1 MAKTNILVLTQTSWR
16 RLLKTCSEDEDE
28 RRLQDV
34 FIKANVCW
42 AIIQKQSHIRDK
54 VKVVLGLPNYANKK
68 ELEHATVVDTSDLD
82 DKKDLIAFKA
92 EVDKLDISKLV
103 NVPNSLNN
111 FYKK

>member
-1 MAKTNILVLTQTSWR
+1 MTKTS
-16 RLLKTCSEDEDE
+16 SEDEDE

-82 DKKDLIAFKA
+82 DKKDLKA

>member
-1 MAKTNILVLTQTSWR
+1 M
-16 RLLKTCSEDEDE
+16 
-28 RRLQDV
+28 
-34 FIKANVCW
+34 
-42 AIIQKQSHIRDK
+42 
-54 VKVVLGLPNYANKK
+54 PNYANKK